1 MKNIG
6 KILVSI
12 FVVICLF
19 LAFFLLQNGDEVD
32 NAQNT
37 VLKNQNT
44 KKNIDNK
51 TSNFQISNQT
61 LKNNEFAMEK
71 EKLEKKQKFAKLS
84 TKYRVSCAPCH
95 GLDGKGEIAPVIS
108 GKSQDEI
115 LKSLDNFKKNT
126 ISNTLMSGL
135 LKNLTNDDLKELANE
150 ISKFE

>member
-12 FVVICLF
+12 FVAICLF

-61 LKNNEFAMEK
+61 TCF
-71 EKLEKKQKFAKLS
+71 Q
-84 TKYRVSCAPCH
+84 
-95 GLDGKGEIAPVIS
+95 
-108 GKSQDEI
+108 
-115 LKSLDNFKKNT
+115 
-126 ISNTLMSGL
+126 L
-135 LKNLTNDDLKELANE
+135 L
-150 ISKFE
+150 